1 MEFTTVQIIASMSYP
16 LSFVSLLLGTIS
28 WHFHNKEVV
37 LDTLKLSEK
46 LKVVPFFLVIIVQK
60 AGIFFV
66 HLTDNVNKGFG
77 RDFKLYHF
85 SEPVRQF
92 FPQVSLVLWSK

>member
-37 LDTLKLSEK
+37 LDTLKWSQK

-66 HLTDNVNKGFG
+66 HLTDNVNKGLAG
-77 RDFKLYHF
+77 ISSYTI
-85 SEPVRQF
+85 SYTT
-92 FPQVSLVLWSK
+92 

>member
-37 LDTLKLSEK
+37 LDTLKLCQK
-46 LKVVPFFLVIIVQK
+46 LKVVPFFLVMIVQK

-66 HLTDNVNKGFG
+66 QLPDNVNKGLAGNLIYTIF
-77 RDFKLYHF
+77 L
-85 SEPVRQF
+85 SQ
-92 FPQVSLVLWSK
+92 